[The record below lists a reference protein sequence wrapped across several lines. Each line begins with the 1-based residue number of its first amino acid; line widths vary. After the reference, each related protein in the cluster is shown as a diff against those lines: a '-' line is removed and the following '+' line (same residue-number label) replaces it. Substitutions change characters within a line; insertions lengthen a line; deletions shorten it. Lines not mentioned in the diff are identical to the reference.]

1 MGTRTFQGIKSG
13 RGVTLTPH
21 PSSTEVK
28 KESRA
33 ISLLSLTAFVA
44 CKKGEKL
51 INLEL
56 SRHISEKYS
65 NTNFL
70 KIRPA
75 GAEFFHADGQTDMT
89 NVSHFSLFSEHAE
102 ERSSGCSNVQSA
114 DGN

>member
-1 MGTRTFQGIKSG
+1 
-13 RGVTLTPH
+13 
-21 PSSTEVK
+21 
-28 KESRA
+28 
-33 ISLLSLTAFVA
+33 VA

-75 GAEFFHADGQTDMT
+75 GAEFFHADGQTDMA
-89 NVSHFSLFSEHAE
+89 NVRVAFRYLANTPKGLLAVATCSLQTETDLSEKISYLHLQ
-102 ERSSGCSNVQSA
+102 GI
-114 DGN
+114 